1 MRKTILWLV
10 TALLAIVTTANAQGY
25 HGEMERI
32 YPEQQTLA
40 RRETKKTTAT
50 RQDTA
55 EPQQTLVPYLQQLG
69 QELLKGKTGSIVA
82 EDPATGEL
90 LCLVTN
96 SPNGPDI
103 NLAIATAYAPGST
116 FKVAQALALLSEG
129 IVGPKTSVGCRGV
142 LHEGSLKVGCHK
154 HPSPLMLPNALAH
167 SCNTWFLKAFR
178 SLLLSKKYL
187 NKDQAIDRWRDY
199 MTSMGLGG
207 PTGVDIPGEKGG
219 LVANSRYLYRRYSKG
234 WTPQTVIWVGM
245 GQGDI
250 TATPLQLCNMVASV
264 ANRGYFFRPHVHRG
278 TAAQPLA
285 QRYLIRRETMVAK
298 WAYKP
303 VISGMRGA
311 VVRGTAAAINTPAY
325 AICGKTGTVENEGKD
340 HSAFIGFAPMNN
352 PRIAIAVFV
361 ENGGFGA
368 DVAAPIAAK
377 IIKAYLK

>member
-10 TALLAIVTTANAQGY
+10 TALLAIVTTANAQEY

-103 NLAIATAYAPGST
+103 DLAIATAYAPGST

-142 LHEGSLKVGCHK
+142 LHEGSLKVGCAECVGTLLQHVVSEGLPLTVVEQEIPEQG
-154 HPSPLMLPNALAH
+154 PSHRPLARLH
-167 SCNTWFLKAFR
+167 
-178 SLLLSKKYL
+178 
-187 NKDQAIDRWRDY
+187 DQYGTGRTDR
-199 MTSMGLGG
+199 G
-207 PTGVDIPGEKGG
+207 
-219 LVANSRYLYRRYSKG
+219 RYS
-234 WTPQTVIWVGM
+234 
-245 GQGDI
+245 
-250 TATPLQLCNMVASV
+250 
-264 ANRGYFFRPHVHRG
+264 R
-278 TAAQPLA
+278 
-285 QRYLIRRETMVAK
+285 
-298 WAYKP
+298 
-303 VISGMRGA
+303 
-311 VVRGTAAAINTPAY
+311 
-325 AICGKTGTVENEGKD
+325 
-340 HSAFIGFAPMNN
+340 
-352 PRIAIAVFV
+352 
-361 ENGGFGA
+361 
-368 DVAAPIAAK
+368 
-377 IIKAYLK
+377 